1 MNISL
6 NWLKKYID
14 LDMDP
19 DKISEI
25 LTTIGLEVEGMEEV
39 ESIKG
44 GLKGVVVG
52 HVVECGKHPNADK
65 LSLTK
70 VNVGSADLIQVV
82 CGAPNVAAG
91 QKVLVATVGTTLYD
105 KDGAPWKIKKGKI
118 RGEESQ
124 GMICAE
130 DELGLGNSHDGI
142 MVLDEDAEVGSE
154 AAQLFN
160 LENDIVFDI
169 GLTPN
174 RSDATSHLGVARDL
188 AAYLSVNEGGSGLVN
203 IPDLS
208 TFKVDNN
215 TNPFKVEIEDVNLCP
230 RYTGISISG
239 VTIKESPDWIK
250 NHLRS
255 VGIRPISNIVD
266 ITNFILLEYGQP
278 LHAFDADRVKE
289 NTIIVK
295 TLPTDTVFKS
305 LDEQERKLSD
315 QDLMI
320 CDGKSN
326 GMCIAGVFGGLDS
339 GVTDSTQNIFLE
351 SAHFNA
357 GNIRRTSTRHLLRTD
372 AAKCFE
378 KGSDPNITEEA
389 LKRAA
394 ILIQELAG
402 GMITSEIVDVYPEKI
417 EPVEI
422 HLRYDNV
429 NRIIGNDISVEEI
442 HQILRAMNME
452 IKPLDDK
459 SIKVSVP
466 TDKAD
471 VLREIDLIEEVLRIY
486 GFNKITTPS
495 KVLSTLSFTQH
506 PDKNAIKRR
515 INAYLTSIGFN
526 EMMNLS
532 LIESRHY
539 AKALPMEEEN
549 FIFINNTSNIHLD
562 IMRPEMLLSGLQS
575 VAYNLNR
582 QQNDIK
588 VFEIGKSYSKVGE
601 EMIEKEK
608 LTLYISGNSSSET
621 WKNKDQSKSDFFDL
635 KSVVNSVLDLI
646 NVQGYQQSASE
657 DARLSSGFKYH
668 RGPNVIVDFG
678 KVNKT
683 ILKGMDIKQEV
694 YFAEFDIQVL
704 INGIASS
711 TKIKP
716 ISKFPSSR
724 RDLALVVNKNV
735 KFEDIV
741 KIARKVDKKILKD
754 IGLFD
759 VYEDEKR
766 LGEGKK
772 SYAVSFTFENMER
785 TLNDKELEK
794 VMQKLENQFSTQLE
808 ASIRR

>member
-70 VNVGSADLIQVV
+70 VNVGNEDLLQVV
-82 CGAPNVAAG
+82 CGAPNVAEG
-91 QKVLVATVGTTLYD
+91 QKVLVATIGTTLYD
-105 KDGAPWKIKKGKI
+105 KDEEPWKIKKGKI

-142 MVLDEDAEVGSE
+142 MVLDDAAIAGTP
-154 AAQLFN
+154 AAELFK
-160 LENDIVFDI
+160 LESDIIFDI

-188 AAYLSVNEGGSGLVN
+188 AAYLAVNEEGTGNVKT
-203 IPDLS
+203 PDLS
-208 TFKVDNN
+208 DFKVDNN
-215 TNPFKVEIEDVNLCP
+215 KNPFDIQIEDVDLCP
-230 RYTGISISG
+230 RYTGVTITD
-239 VTIKESPDWIK
+239 VTIKESPDWLK

-255 VGIRPISNIVD
+255 IGVRPISNIVD
-266 ITNFILLEYGQP
+266 ITNFILQEYGQP
-278 LHAFDADRVKE
+278 LHAFDADKITDRK
-289 NTIIVK
+289 IIVK
-295 TLPTDTVFKS
+295 TLEENTLFKS
-305 LDEQERKLSD
+305 LDGQERKLSSH
-315 QDLMI
+315 DLMI
-320 CDGKSN
+320 CDGAGK
-326 GMCIAGVFGGLDS
+326 GMCIAGVFGGFDS
-339 GVTDSTQNIFLE
+339 GVTDTTTNIFLE

-357 GNIRRTSTRHLLRTD
+357 GSIRRTSTRHLLRTD

-378 KGSDPNITEEA
+378 KGSDPNITEDA

-394 ILIQELAG
+394 ILIKELAG
-402 GMITSEIVDVYPEKI
+402 GMITSEIVDVYPNKI
-417 EPVEI
+417 NPVEI
-422 HLRYDNV
+422 QLKYDNV
-429 NRIIGNDISVEEI
+429 NRVIGNEISVEEI
-442 HQILRAMNME
+442 HKILRAMNME
-452 IKPLDDK
+452 IKAVDDK
-459 SIKVSVP
+459 SIKVKVP

-495 KVLSTLSFTQH
+495 KVMSTLSFTPQ

-515 INAYLTSIGFN
+515 INAFLSSIGFH

-539 AKALPMEEEN
+539 EKALPLPMEG
-549 FIFINNTSNIHLD
+549 FVYINNTSNIHLD
-562 IMRPEMLLSGLQS
+562 IMRPEMMLSGLQS

-582 QQNDIK
+582 QQTDIK
-588 VFEIGKSYSKVGE
+588 LFEVGKTYSKTEKEME
-601 EMIEKEK
+601 ELEK
-608 LTLYISGNSSSET
+608 LTIYMSGKNALET
-621 WKNKDQSKSDFFDL
+621 WKNEAPVSTDFYDI
-635 KSVVNSVLDLI
+635 KSVVNDLLELI
-646 NVQGYQQSASE
+646 NVKGFQESAS
-657 DARLSSGFKYH
+657 DDQRLAYGFNYH
-668 RGPNVIVDFG
+668 RGPNNIVSFG
-678 KVNKT
+678 IVKPS

-694 YFAEFDIQVL
+694 LYAEFDVKTL
-704 INGIASS
+704 MNGIASG

-724 RDLALVVNKNV
+724 RDLALVVNKSV

-741 KIARKVDKKILKD
+741 SIARKVDKKILKE

-759 VYEDEKR
+759 VYEDEQR
-766 LGEGKK
+766 LGAGKK

-794 VMQKLENQFSTQLE
+794 VMQKMENQFKNQLE
-808 ASIRR
+808 ATIRR

>member
-52 HVVECGKHPNADK
+52 HVVECEKHPNADK

-70 VNVGSADLIQVV
+70 VNIGSEDLIQVV

-142 MVLDEDAEVGSE
+142 MVLDEEAEVGTE

-203 IPDLS
+203 TPDLS

-278 LHAFDADRVKE
+278 LHAFDADRVKG
-289 NTIIVK
+289 NSIVVK
-295 TLPTDTVFKS
+295 TLPVDTVFKS
-305 LDEQERKLSD
+305 LDEQERKLYD

-320 CDGKSN
+320 CDGQGN

-389 LKRAA
+389 LKRAV

-402 GMITSEIVDVYPEKI
+402 GMITSEVVDVYPEKI

-471 VLREIDLIEEVLRIY
+471 VLREIDLIEELLRIY

-515 INAYLTSIGFN
+515 INAYLASIGFN

-539 AKALPMEEEN
+539 AKALPMAEEK

-588 VFEIGKSYSKVGE
+588 VFEIGKSYAKVGE

-635 KSVVNSVLDLI
+635 KSVVNSLLDLI

-657 DARLSSGFKYH
+657 DTRLSSGFKYH

-678 KVNKT
+678 KVNKS
-683 ILKGMDIKQEV
+683 ILKGIDIKQEV
-694 YFAEFDIQVL
+694 YFAEFDIKVL

-724 RDLALVVNKNV
+724 RDLALVVNKNI

>member
-25 LTTIGLEVEGMEEV
+25 LTTIGLEVEGMQEV

-52 HVVECGKHPNADK
+52 HVLECGKHPNADK
-65 LSLTK
+65 LSLTQ
-70 VNVGSADLIQVV
+70 VNIGNEENIQIV

-91 QKVLVATVGTTLYD
+91 QKVLVATVGTTLYN
-105 KDGAPWKIKKGKI
+105 GEGEPWKIKKGKI
-118 RGEESQ
+118 RGEESH

-142 MVLDEDAEVGSE
+142 LVLEENVEVGTK
-154 AAQLFN
+154 AATLFK

-188 AAYLSVNEGGSGLVN
+188 AAYLSVNEGGSGTVKT
-203 IPDLS
+203 PDLS

-215 TNPFKVEIEDVNLCP
+215 KQPVDIQIENTDLCP

-239 VTIKESPDWIK
+239 VEIKESPDWIK

-255 VGIRPISNIVD
+255 IGVRPISNIVD
-266 ITNFILLEYGQP
+266 ITNFILQEYGQP
-278 LHAFDADRVKE
+278 LHAFDADKIKD
-289 NTIIVK
+289 NTIVVK
-295 TLPTDTVFKS
+295 TLPKDTVFKT

-315 QDLMI
+315 EDIMI
-320 CDGKSN
+320 CDGQSN
-326 GMCIAGVFGGLDS
+326 GLCIAGVFGGLES
-339 GVTDSTQNIFLE
+339 GVTDATTNIFLE

-378 KGSDPNITEEA
+378 KGSDPNITEDA

-394 ILIQELAG
+394 ILIKELAG
-402 GMITSEIVDVYPEKI
+402 GTITSEIVDVYPTKI
-417 EPVEI
+417 EPVVI
-422 HLRYDNV
+422 QLRYDTV
-429 NRIIGNDISVEEI
+429 NRVIGNDISVDEI
-442 HQILRAMNME
+442 HQILRALKME
-452 IKPLDDK
+452 IQPVDDK

-471 VLREIDLIEEVLRIY
+471 VLREVDLIEEILRIY
-486 GFNKITTPS
+486 GFNKITMPS
-495 KVLSTLSFTQH
+495 KVMSTLSFTQQ
-506 PDKNAIKRR
+506 PDKNAIKKR
-515 INAYLTSIGFN
+515 INTYLASIGFN

-539 AKALPMEEEN
+539 EKVLPLPTDN
-549 FIFINNTSNIHLD
+549 LVYINNTSNIHLD

-575 VAYNLNR
+575 VAYNINR
-582 QQNDIK
+582 QQTDIQ
-588 VFEIGKSYSKVGE
+588 VFEMGKSYQKNGE
-601 EMIEKEK
+601 DMVEQEK
-608 LTLYISGNSSSET
+608 LTIYISGSSSSES
-621 WKNKDQSKSDFFDL
+621 WKNGDQPKSDFYDL
-635 KSVVNSVLDLI
+635 KSVVNSLLQLI
-646 NVQGYQQSASE
+646 NVNGYQLSKTDDE
-657 DARLSSGFKYH
+657 RLVYGYKYH
-668 RGPNVIVDFG
+668 RGPQEIVNFG
-678 KVNKT
+678 LVKGE
-683 ILKGMDIKQEV
+683 ILKGMDIKQDV
-694 YFAEFDIQVL
+694 FYAEFDIQTL
-704 INGIASS
+704 IKGIGGN

-724 RDLALVVNKNV
+724 RDLALVVDKAV

-759 VYEDEKR
+759 VYEDEQR

-772 SYAVSFTFENMER
+772 SYAVSFNFENLER

-794 VMQKLENQFSTQLE
+794 VMQQMENQFVTKLE
-808 ASIRR
+808 ATIRR

>member
-14 LDMDP
+14 LEMDP

-25 LTTIGLEVEGMEEV
+25 LTTIGLEVEGMDEV

-52 HVVECGKHPNADK
+52 HVLECGKHPNADK

-70 VNVGSADLIQVV
+70 VNIGKEENIQIV

-105 KDGAPWKIKKGKI
+105 GEGEPWKIKKGKI
-118 RGEESQ
+118 RGEESH

-142 MVLDEDAEVGSE
+142 MVLEEETKIGTP
-154 AAQLFN
+154 AATLFK

-188 AAYLSVNEGGSGLVN
+188 AAYLSVNEGGSGTVKT
-203 IPDLS
+203 PDLS

-215 TNPFKVEIEDVNLCP
+215 KQPIDIQIEDTELCP

-239 VTIKESPDWIK
+239 VEIKESPDWLK
-250 NHLRS
+250 NHLRAIG
-255 VGIRPISNIVD
+255 VRPISNIVD
-266 ITNFILLEYGQP
+266 ITNFILQEYGQP
-278 LHAFDADRVKE
+278 LHAFDADKIKD
-289 NTIIVK
+289 NTIVVK
-295 TLPTDTVFKS
+295 TLPQDTTFTT
-305 LDEQERKLSD
+305 LDEQERKLSSED
-315 QDLMI
+315 IMI
-320 CDGKSN
+320 CDGQGN
-326 GMCIAGVFGGLDS
+326 GLCIAGIFGGLES
-339 GVTDSTQNIFLE
+339 GVTDTTTNIFLE

-394 ILIQELAG
+394 ILIKELAG
-402 GMITSEIVDVYPEKI
+402 GMITSEIVDIYPTKI
-417 EPVEI
+417 EPVVI
-422 HLRYDNV
+422 QLRYDTV
-429 NRIIGNDISVEEI
+429 NRVIGNEISVEEI
-442 HQILRAMNME
+442 HTILRALRMD

-471 VLREIDLIEEVLRIY
+471 VLREVDLIEEILRIY
-486 GFNKITTPS
+486 GFNKITVPS
-495 KVLSTLSFTQH
+495 KVMSTLSFTQQ
-506 PDKNAIKRR
+506 PDKNAIKKR
-515 INAYLTSIGFN
+515 INTYLASIGFN

-539 AKALPMEEEN
+539 DKVLPMPTDSMVY
-549 FIFINNTSNIHLD
+549 INNTSNIHLD

-575 VAYNLNR
+575 VAYNINR
-582 QQNDIK
+582 QQTDIQ
-588 VFEIGKSYSKVGE
+588 VFEMGKSYQNNGV
-601 EMIEKEK
+601 EMVEQEK
-608 LTLYISGNSSSET
+608 LTIYISGKNNAES
-621 WKNKDQSKSDFFDL
+621 WKSGDQTKSDFYDI
-635 KSVVNSVLDLI
+635 KAVVNSLLDLI
-646 NVQGYQQSASE
+646 NVNGYQQSSTDDE
-657 DARLSSGFKYH
+657 RLSFGYKYH
-668 RGPNVIVDFG
+668 RGPQEIVNFG
-678 KVNKT
+678 QVT
-683 ILKGMDIKQEV
+683 HSILKGMDIKQEV
-694 YFAEFDIQVL
+694 FYAEFDIQTL
-704 INGIASS
+704 IKGIASS

-716 ISKFPSSR
+716 VSKFPSSR

-735 KFEDIV
+735 QFEDIV

-759 VYEDEKR
+759 VYEDEER

-772 SYAVSFTFENMER
+772 SYAVSFTFENLER

-794 VMQKLENQFSTQLE
+794 VMQQMENQFVTKLE
-808 ASIRR
+808 ATIRR

>member
-14 LDMDP
+14 LEMDP

-25 LTTIGLEVEGMEEV
+25 LTTIGLEVEGMDEV

-52 HVVECGKHPNADK
+52 HVLECGKHPNADK

-70 VNVGSADLIQVV
+70 VNIGKEENIQIV

-105 KDGAPWKIKKGKI
+105 GEGEPWKIKKGKI
-118 RGEESQ
+118 RGEESH

-142 MVLDEDAEVGSE
+142 MVLEEETKIGTP
-154 AAQLFN
+154 AATLFK

-188 AAYLSVNEGGSGLVN
+188 AAYLSVNEGGSGTVKT
-203 IPDLS
+203 PDLS

-215 TNPFKVEIEDVNLCP
+215 KQPIDIQIEDTELCP

-239 VTIKESPDWIK
+239 VEIKESPDWLK
-250 NHLRS
+250 NHLRAIG
-255 VGIRPISNIVD
+255 VRPISNIVD
-266 ITNFILLEYGQP
+266 ITNFILQEYGQP
-278 LHAFDADRVKE
+278 LHAFDADKIKD
-289 NTIIVK
+289 NTIVVK
-295 TLPTDTVFKS
+295 TLPQDTTFTT
-305 LDEQERKLSD
+305 LDEQERKLSSED
-315 QDLMI
+315 IMI
-320 CDGKSN
+320 CDGQGN
-326 GMCIAGVFGGLDS
+326 GLCIAGIFGGLES
-339 GVTDSTQNIFLE
+339 GVTDTTTNIFLE

-394 ILIQELAG
+394 ILIKELAG
-402 GMITSEIVDVYPEKI
+402 GMITSEIVDIYPTKI
-417 EPVEI
+417 EPVVI
-422 HLRYDNV
+422 QLRYDTV
-429 NRIIGNDISVEEI
+429 NRVIGNEISVEEI
-442 HQILRAMNME
+442 HTILRALRMD

-471 VLREIDLIEEVLRIY
+471 VLREVDLIEEILRIY
-486 GFNKITTPS
+486 GFNKITVPS
-495 KVLSTLSFTQH
+495 KVMSTLSFTQQ
-506 PDKNAIKRR
+506 PDKNAIKKR
-515 INAYLTSIGFN
+515 INTYLASIGFN

-539 AKALPMEEEN
+539 DKVLPMPTDSMVY
-549 FIFINNTSNIHLD
+549 INNTSNIHLD

-575 VAYNLNR
+575 VAYNINR
-582 QQNDIK
+582 QQTDIQ
-588 VFEIGKSYSKVGE
+588 VFEMGKSYQNNGV
-601 EMIEKEK
+601 EMVEQEKM
-608 LTLYISGNSSSET
+608 TIYISGKNNAES
-621 WKNKDQSKSDFFDL
+621 WKSGDQTKSDFYDI
-635 KSVVNSVLDLI
+635 KAVVNSLLDLI
-646 NVQGYQQSASE
+646 NVNGYQQSSTDDE
-657 DARLSSGFKYH
+657 RLSFGYKYH
-668 RGPNVIVDFG
+668 RGPQEIVNFG
-678 KVNKT
+678 QVT
-683 ILKGMDIKQEV
+683 HSILKGMDIKQEV
-694 YFAEFDIQVL
+694 FYAEFDIQTL
-704 INGIASS
+704 IKGIASS

-716 ISKFPSSR
+716 VSKFPSSR

-735 KFEDIV
+735 QFEDIV

-759 VYEDEKR
+759 VYEDEER

-772 SYAVSFTFENMER
+772 SYAVSFTFENLER

-794 VMQKLENQFSTQLE
+794 VMQQMENQFVTKLE
-808 ASIRR
+808 ATIRR

>member
-14 LDMDP
+14 LEMDP

-25 LTTIGLEVEGMEEV
+25 LTTIGLEVEGMDEV

-52 HVVECGKHPNADK
+52 HVLECGKHPNADK

-70 VNVGSADLIQVV
+70 VNIGKEENIQIV

-105 KDGAPWKIKKGKI
+105 GEGEPWKIKKGKI
-118 RGEESQ
+118 RGEESH

-142 MVLDEDAEVGSE
+142 MVLEEETKIGTP
-154 AAQLFN
+154 AATLFK

-188 AAYLSVNEGGSGLVN
+188 AAYLSVNEGGSGTVKT
-203 IPDLS
+203 PDLS

-215 TNPFKVEIEDVNLCP
+215 KQPIDIQIEDTELCP

-239 VTIKESPDWIK
+239 VEIKESPDWLK
-250 NHLRS
+250 NHLRAIG
-255 VGIRPISNIVD
+255 VRPISNIVD
-266 ITNFILLEYGQP
+266 ITNFILQEYGQP
-278 LHAFDADRVKE
+278 LHAFDADKIKD
-289 NTIIVK
+289 NTIVVK
-295 TLPTDTVFKS
+295 TLPQDTTFTT
-305 LDEQERKLSD
+305 LDEQERKLSSED
-315 QDLMI
+315 IMI
-320 CDGKSN
+320 CDGQGN
-326 GMCIAGVFGGLDS
+326 GLCIAGIFGGLES
-339 GVTDSTQNIFLE
+339 GVTDTTTNIFLE

-394 ILIQELAG
+394 ILIKELAG
-402 GMITSEIVDVYPEKI
+402 GMITSEIVDIYPTKI
-417 EPVEI
+417 EPVVI
-422 HLRYDNV
+422 QLRYDTV
-429 NRIIGNDISVEEI
+429 NRVIGNEISVEEI
-442 HQILRAMNME
+442 HTILRALRMD

-471 VLREIDLIEEVLRIY
+471 VLREVDLIEEILRIY
-486 GFNKITTPS
+486 GFNKITVPS
-495 KVLSTLSFTQH
+495 KVMSTLSFTQQ
-506 PDKNAIKRR
+506 PDKNAIKKR
-515 INAYLTSIGFN
+515 INTYLASIGFN

-539 AKALPMEEEN
+539 DKVLPMPTDSMVY
-549 FIFINNTSNIHLD
+549 INNTSNIHLD

-575 VAYNLNR
+575 VAYNINR
-582 QQNDIK
+582 QQTDIQ
-588 VFEIGKSYSKVGE
+588 VFEMGKRYQNNGV
-601 EMIEKEK
+601 EMVEQEK
-608 LTLYISGNSSSET
+608 LTIYISGKNNAES
-621 WKNKDQSKSDFFDL
+621 WKSGDQTKSDFYDI
-635 KSVVNSVLDLI
+635 KAVVNSLLDLI
-646 NVQGYQQSASE
+646 NVNGYQQSSTDDE
-657 DARLSSGFKYH
+657 RLSFGYKYH
-668 RGPNVIVDFG
+668 RGPQEIVNFG
-678 KVNKT
+678 QVT
-683 ILKGMDIKQEV
+683 HSILKGMDIKQEV
-694 YFAEFDIQVL
+694 FYAEFDIQTL
-704 INGIASS
+704 IKGIASS

-716 ISKFPSSR
+716 VSKFPSSR

-735 KFEDIV
+735 QFEDIV

-759 VYEDEKR
+759 VYEDEER

-772 SYAVSFTFENMER
+772 SYAVSFTFENLER

-794 VMQKLENQFSTQLE
+794 VMQQMENQFVTKLE
-808 ASIRR
+808 ATIRR